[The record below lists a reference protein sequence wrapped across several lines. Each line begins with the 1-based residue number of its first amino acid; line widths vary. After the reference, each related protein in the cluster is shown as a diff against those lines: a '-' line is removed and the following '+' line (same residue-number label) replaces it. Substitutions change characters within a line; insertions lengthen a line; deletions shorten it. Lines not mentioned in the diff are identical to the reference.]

1 MPEQTATAAIKALCK
16 AQAAMPKAEKD
27 STNPHFDKKYES
39 LAAVQ
44 DAALPHLHSNGFAVL
59 HYTGKDD
66 DGRYLET
73 ILLHE
78 SGHRFWCRIPLIVD
92 KNSMQGFK
100 SAVTYARRI
109 GLGCLSGVAPEDDDG
124 NLAVDNPPKRGDWR
138 GRSATSPPPTQPNEV
153 TPPPTE
159 EAAQK
164 VIATLQNI
172 WGEAE
177 LVGYWTGLAQEQ
189 PGMQSAPGVAEAKD
203 AQKAAIT
210 KRIDGDD
217 AKGDVKYITIGED
230 AA

>member
-1 MPEQTATAAIKALCK
+1 MTEQTATAAIKALCK

-124 NLAVDNPPKRGDWR
+124 KKAADNPPKRENN
-138 GRSATSPPPTQPNEV
+138 PPPKLRQPDPLANGDANV
-153 TPPPTE
+153 S
-159 EAAQK
+159 AAIEK
-164 VIATLQNI
+164 AISTIQNI

-177 LVGYWTGLAQEQ
+177 LVGYWTGLKDEQ
-189 PGMQSAPGVAEAKD
+189 PGMQSAPCVAAAKD
-203 AQKAAIT
+203 VQKGTAVFT
-210 KRIDGDD
+210 W
-217 AKGDVKYITIGED
+217 
-230 AA
+230 